1 MLGME
6 RAKREIKL
14 IKSTTKVNLARQ
26 KMGLPV
32 PVTSRHTLLLGPPG
46 TGKTS
51 VARAFTKQLC
61 GLTVLRKPLVVETSR
76 TKLLGRYMADAEKN
90 TEEMLEGALGG
101 AVFFDE
107 MHSLHETGYSQGDPY
122 GNAIINTLLLY
133 MENHRDE
140 LVVFGAGYAKAMD
153 KMLEVNQ
160 GLRRR
165 FSTLIEFYSYT
176 PEELLALTHLM
187 ARDNEDIITD
197 ESAEVLL
204 PSYTKFYLDESYS
217 EDGDLIRG
225 IDTLGNAGFVRNV
238 VEKARDHRSF
248 RLDDEDLDAVLA
260 SDLTEFN
267 ERDLLRFT
275 ELTRDDLLEGL
286 GAAVAEKKSS

>member
-1 MLGME
+1 M
-6 RAKREIKL
+6 
-14 IKSTTKVNLARQ
+14 
-26 KMGLPV
+26 
-32 PVTSRHTLLLGPPG
+32 TSRHTLLLGPPG

-107 MHSLHETGYSQGDPY
+107 MHTLHEKGYQQGDPY

-165 FSTLIEFYSYT
+165 FSTVIEFFSYT
-176 PEELLALTHLM
+176 PDELVALTRLM
-187 ARDNEDIITD
+187 GQENEDVITD
-197 ESAEVLL
+197 EAAQALL

-260 SDLTEFN
+260 SDVTEFS
-267 ERDLLRFT
+267 ERQLLRFK
-275 ELTRDDLLEGL
+275 ELTREDLAEGL
-286 GAAVAEKKSS
+286 SAAVAEKKTT